1 MARNSLSDE
10 LRQTEE
16 LWRIWTQ
23 RGVSDGS
30 TLSVDFH
37 FYAARAAAG
46 ERLAAALRDAG
57 YGVQVNTTRTLLIFK
72 AMRIEATEHGEW
84 TLERLLT
91 RTREL
96 VAVAER
102 LDVLFDGLGAEM
114 PDPASAA

>member
-1 MARNSLSDE
+1 MVRNSVTDE

-57 YGVQVNTTRTLLIFK
+57 YDVKVNTTRTLLIFK
-72 AMRIEATEHGEW
+72 ALSIEATEHGAW

-96 VAVAER
+96 VEAAER
-102 LDVLFDGLGAEM
+102 FDVLFDGLGAEM
-114 PDPASAA
+114 PAPSAA